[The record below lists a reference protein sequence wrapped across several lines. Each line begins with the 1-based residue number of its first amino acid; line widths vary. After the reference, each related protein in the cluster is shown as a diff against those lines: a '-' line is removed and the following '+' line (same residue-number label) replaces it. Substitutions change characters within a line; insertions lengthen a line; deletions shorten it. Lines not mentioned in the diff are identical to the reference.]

1 VTRLVLLFFL
11 GSPLNLTCLGPI
23 ALLIA
28 CIVGTPAHSGGCY
41 SGASYSYGYGA
52 SYYPSYSYYS
62 TPSYSYYT
70 PSYTPTYYTPK
81 YEVQEVV
88 VPKAVRAY
96 TSPDYFASVSDYYRD
111 KVMLDAIAGKSTDAS
126 KLAQELAEIKQQLK
140 GQAQS
145 QNPQFQSSPQAQ
157 YQQPVYQPQVP
168 MVPQSTYAPQQQQ
181 GYAPSGGT
189 PCDWRAQ
196 QAYQQGLQTAQQ
208 QYAAQQPQQP
218 PQQYGQ
224 QYAPQYGQQ
233 GQQPQQPYS
242 QQYGPPNQQQGPAV
256 NPYSQQ
262 GRQPIQ
268 QPQQQPQQSPTPQTR
283 PDTTPPQELPSTFS
297 QESNRGGGSSGN
309 RPRPQPA
316 PSAPP
321 EGESRAPTDNGSVP
335 DGLAAV
341 VGENCLRCHGANNAE
356 QGGSFDLRDLKS
368 IPLEDRAESY
378 TQVVSGEMP
387 RKSNTLSKE
396 HQLLFKDWYRAAV
409 KARRARAAEATASN
423 GRVASSN

>member
-28 CIVGTPAHSGGCY
+28 CIVSTPAHSGGCY
-41 SGASYSYGYGA
+41 SAASYSYGYGA

-62 TPSYSYYT
+62 APTYSYYT

-140 GQAQS
+140 GQS
-145 QNPQFQSSPQAQ
+145 QLPQVQQQPLPQTQ
-157 YQQPVYQPQVP
+157 YQQPMYQPQPQAP
-168 MVPQSTYAPQQQQ
+168 MVPQSTYAPPQQQ

-196 QAYQQGLQTAQQ
+196 QAYQQGLQAAQQ

-218 PQQYGQ
+218 PQQY
-224 QYAPQYGQQ
+224 APQYAQQ

-242 QQYGPPNQQQGPAV
+242 QQYGPSAQQQGPAI

-262 GRQPIQ
+262 GRQPVQ
-268 QPQQQPQQSPTPQTR
+268 QPSQSPPPQSR
-283 PDTTPPQELPSTFS
+283 SDTATPQELPPNFS
-297 QESNRGGGSSGN
+297 QESNRGGRSGEN
-309 RPRPQPA
+309 RPRPQPT

-321 EGESRAPTDNGSVP
+321 EGESRAPTDNGAVP

-409 KARRARAAEATASN
+409 KARRTRAAEATASN

>member
-1 VTRLVLLFFL
+1 VTRLNLL
-11 GSPLNLTCLGPI
+11 CLGI
-23 ALLIA
+23 VALLIS

-41 SGASYSYGYGA
+41 SAASYSYGYGA

-70 PSYTPTYYTPK
+70 PSYTPTYYAPK

-126 KLAQELAEIKQQLK
+126 KLAQELAEIKQHLK
-140 GQAQS
+140 GQS
-145 QNPQFQSSPQAQ
+145 QVSQVQQQPPPQAQ
-157 YQQPVYQPQVP
+157 YQQPVYQPQVQAP
-168 MVPQSTYAPQQQQ
+168 MVPQSTYAPPQYQ

-196 QAYQQGLQTAQQ
+196 QAYQQGLQAAQQ

-218 PQQYGQ
+218 PQQYQG

-233 GQQPQQPYS
+233 GQQPYS
-242 QQYGPPNQQQGPAV
+242 QQYGPSTQQQGPAV

-262 GRQPIQ
+262 GRPPVQ
-268 QPQQQPQQSPTPQTR
+268 QPSQSPPLQTR
-283 PDTTPPQELPSTFS
+283 SDTTPPQELPPNFS
-297 QESNRGGGSSGN
+297 QESSRGGGSSGN

-316 PSAPP
+316 PSQPP
-321 EGESRAPTDNGSVP
+321 EGESRAPTDNGAVP

>member
-1 VTRLVLLFFL
+1 MTRLNLL
-11 GSPLNLTCLGPI
+11 CLGI
-23 ALLIA
+23 VALLVAGI
-28 CIVGTPAHSGGCY
+28 ISTPAHSGGCY
-41 SGASYSYGYGA
+41 SAASYSYGYGA

-96 TSPDYFASVSDYYRD
+96 VSPDYFASVSDYYRD

-140 GQAQS
+140 GQS
-145 QNPQFQSSPQAQ
+145 QAPQVQPSQVQVP
-157 YQQPVYQPQVP
+157 YQQPGYQPQVQAP
-168 MVPQSTYAPQQQQ
+168 MVPASTYAPPQQQ

-196 QAYQQGLQTAQQ
+196 QAYQQGLQAAQQ

-218 PQQYGQ
+218 P
-224 QYAPQYGQQ
+224 PQYSQQ

-242 QQYGPPNQQQGPAV
+242 QQYGPSNQQQGQGPS
-256 NPYSQQ
+256 PYSQQ
-262 GRQPIQ
+262 GRQPVQ
-268 QPQQQPQQSPTPQTR
+268 QPQQAPQSPPSQSSQQRRQDEST
-283 PDTTPPQELPSTFS
+283 PQELPSSFS
-297 QESNRGGGSSGN
+297 QESSRSGGSSGN
-309 RPRPQPA
+309 RPRPQSTP
-316 PSAPP
+316 PQPP
-321 EGESRAPTDNGSVP
+321 EGESRAPADNGAVP

-409 KARRARAAEATASN
+409 KARRTRAAEATASN

>member
-41 SGASYSYGYGA
+41 SAASYSYGYGA
-52 SYYPSYSYYS
+52 SYYPSYGYYS
-62 TPSYSYYT
+62 APTYSYYT
-70 PSYTPTYYTPK
+70 PSYTPVYSTPK

-140 GQAQS
+140 GQS
-145 QNPQFQSSPQAQ
+145 QLPQVQQQPPPQAQ
-157 YQQPVYQPQVP
+157 YQQPMYQPQVQAP
-168 MVPQSTYAPQQQQ
+168 MVPQSTYAPPQQQ

-196 QAYQQGLQTAQQ
+196 QAYQQGLQAAQQ

-218 PQQYGQ
+218 PQQY
-224 QYAPQYGQQ
+224 APQYAQQ

-242 QQYGPPNQQQGPAV
+242 QQYGPSNQQQGSAV

-262 GRQPIQ
+262 GRPPVQ
-268 QPQQQPQQSPTPQTR
+268 QPSQSPPPQSR
-283 PDTTPPQELPSTFS
+283 SDTTPPQELPSSFS
-297 QESNRGGGSSGN
+297 QESNRDRGSSSGN
-309 RPRPQPA
+309 RPRPQSA
-316 PSAPP
+316 PPQPP
-321 EGESRAPTDNGSVP
+321 EGESRAPTDNGAVP

-409 KARRARAAEATASN
+409 KARRARATEATASN

>member
-1 VTRLVLLFFL
+1 MTRLNLL
-11 GSPLNLTCLGPI
+11 CLGI
-23 ALLIA
+23 VALLIA
-28 CIVGTPAHSGGCY
+28 CIVSTPAHSGGCY
-41 SGASYSYGYGA
+41 SAASYSYGYGA

-62 TPSYSYYT
+62 APTYSYYT

-140 GQAQS
+140 GQSQAPQVQS
-145 QNPQFQSSPQAQ
+145 PPPQTQ
-157 YQQPVYQPQVP
+157 YQQPVYQPQVQVP
-168 MVPQSTYAPQQQQ
+168 MVPQSTYAPPQQQ

-196 QAYQQGLQTAQQ
+196 QAYQQGLQAAQQ

-218 PQQYGQ
+218 PPQYQG

-233 GQQPQQPYS
+233 GQQQQQPYS
-242 QQYGPPNQQQGPAV
+242 QQYGPSNQQPQGQGV

-262 GRQPIQ
+262 GRPPVQ
-268 QPQQQPQQSPTPQTR
+268 QPQQPQQAPQSPLPQTR
-283 PDTTPPQELPSTFS
+283 QDTTPPQELPSSFS

-309 RPRPQPA
+309 RPRSQPV
-316 PSAPP
+316 PSQPP
-321 EGESRAPTDNGSVP
+321 EGESRAPADNGSVP

-356 QGGSFDLRDLKS
+356 QGGSFDLRDLKA

-409 KARRARAAEATASN
+409 KARRTRAAEATASN

>member
-96 TSPDYFASVSDYYRD
+96 TS
-111 KVMLDAIAGKSTDAS
+111 
-126 KLAQELAEIKQQLK
+126 
-140 GQAQS
+140 
-145 QNPQFQSSPQAQ
+145 
-157 YQQPVYQPQVP
+157 
-168 MVPQSTYAPQQQQ
+168 
-181 GYAPSGGT
+181 
-189 PCDWRAQ
+189 
-196 QAYQQGLQTAQQ
+196 QGLQTAQQ

>member
-1 VTRLVLLFFL
+1 VTRLNLL
-11 GSPLNLTCLGPI
+11 CLGVI
-23 ALLIA
+23 TLLIA
-28 CIVGTPAHSGGCY
+28 CIVSTPAHSGGCY
-41 SGASYSYGYGA
+41 SGASYSYGYS
-52 SYYPSYSYYS
+52 SYYPSYGYYS
-62 TPSYSYYT
+62 APTYSYYT
-70 PSYTPTYYTPK
+70 PSYTPVYYTPK

-88 VPKAVRAY
+88 VPKAVKAY

-140 GQAQS
+140 GQS
-145 QNPQFQSSPQAQ
+145 QVPQAQ
-157 YQQPVYQPQVP
+157 YQPMYQPQVQAP
-168 MVPQSTYAPQQQQ
+168 MVPQSTYAPPQQQ

-196 QAYQQGLQTAQQ
+196 QAYQQGLQAAQQ
-208 QYAAQQPQQP
+208 QYAQQPQQP
-218 PQQYGQ
+218 PPQYQGQ

-233 GQQPQQPYS
+233 GQQPQQSYS
-242 QQYGPPNQQQGPAV
+242 QQYGPSTQQQGLAV

-262 GRQPIQ
+262 GRQPVQ
-268 QPQQQPQQSPTPQTR
+268 QPSQSPPQSR
-283 PDTTPPQELPSTFS
+283 PDTTPPQELPPNFS
-297 QESNRGGGSSGN
+297 QESNRGGRSGDS
-309 RPRPQPA
+309 RPRPQSA

-321 EGESRAPTDNGSVP
+321 EGESRAPTDNGAVP

-409 KARRARAAEATASN
+409 KARRTRAAEATASN

>member
-1 VTRLVLLFFL
+1 VTRLNLL
-11 GSPLNLTCLGPI
+11 CLGI
-23 ALLIA
+23 VALLIV
-28 CIVGTPAHSGGCY
+28 CIVSTPAHSGGCY
-41 SGASYSYGYGA
+41 SGASYSYGYS
-52 SYYPSYSYYS
+52 SYYPSYGYYS
-62 TPSYSYYT
+62 APTYSYYT
-70 PSYTPTYYTPK
+70 PSYTPVYYTPK

-88 VPKAVRAY
+88 VPKALRAY

-140 GQAQS
+140 GQS
-145 QNPQFQSSPQAQ
+145 QAPQVQQQPPPQAQ
-157 YQQPVYQPQVP
+157 YQPQVQAP
-168 MVPQSTYAPQQQQ
+168 MVPQSTYAPPQQQ

-196 QAYQQGLQTAQQ
+196 QAYQQGLQAAQQ

-218 PQQYGQ
+218 PQQY
-224 QYAPQYGQQ
+224 AQQ

-242 QQYGPPNQQQGPAV
+242 QQYGPPTQQQGPAV

-262 GRQPIQ
+262 GRQPVQ
-268 QPQQQPQQSPTPQTR
+268 QPSQSPPLQTR
-283 PDTTPPQELPSTFS
+283 SDTTPPQELPSSFS

-309 RPRPQPA
+309 RPRPQSTP
-316 PSAPP
+316 PQPP
-321 EGESRAPTDNGSVP
+321 EGESRAPADNGAVP

-409 KARRARAAEATASN
+409 KARRARAVAGDSSDS
-423 GRVASSN
+423 GRMAQR

>member
-1 VTRLVLLFFL
+1 MTRLNLL
-11 GSPLNLTCLGPI
+11 CLGI
-23 ALLIA
+23 VALLVAGI
-28 CIVGTPAHSGGCY
+28 ISTPAHSGGCY
-41 SGASYSYGYGA
+41 SAASYSYGYGA

-96 TSPDYFASVSDYYRD
+96 VSPDYFASVSDYYRD

-140 GQAQS
+140 GQS
-145 QNPQFQSSPQAQ
+145 QAPQVQPSQVQVP
-157 YQQPVYQPQVP
+157 YQQPGYQPQVQAP
-168 MVPQSTYAPQQQQ
+168 MVPQSTYAPPQQQ

-196 QAYQQGLQTAQQ
+196 QAYQQGLQAAQQ

-218 PQQYGQ
+218 P
-224 QYAPQYGQQ
+224 PQYSQQ

-242 QQYGPPNQQQGPAV
+242 QQYGPSNQQQGQGPS
-256 NPYSQQ
+256 PYSQQ
-262 GRQPIQ
+262 GRQPVQ
-268 QPQQQPQQSPTPQTR
+268 QPQQAPQSPLPQTR
-283 PDTTPPQELPSTFS
+283 PDTTPPQEPPSSFS

-309 RPRPQPA
+309 RPRSQPA
-316 PSAPP
+316 QSPPP
-321 EGESRAPTDNGSVP
+321 EGESRAPTDNGAVP

-409 KARRARAAEATASN
+409 KARRTRAAEATASN

>member
-1 VTRLVLLFFL
+1 VSR
-11 GSPLNLTCLGPI
+11 LNLLCLGTV

-28 CIVGTPAHSGGCY
+28 CIVSTPAHSGGCY
-41 SGASYSYGYGA
+41 SAASYSYGYGA

-70 PSYTPTYYTPK
+70 PSYTPVYYTPK

-88 VPKAVRAY
+88 VPKAVKAY

-111 KVMLDAIAGKSTDAS
+111 KVLLDAIAGKSTDAS

-140 GQAQS
+140 GQS
-145 QNPQFQSSPQAQ
+145 QAPQVQPQYSQPPAP
-157 YQQPVYQPQVP
+157 YQQPVYQPQVQAA
-168 MVPQSTYAPQQQQ
+168 MVPQSTYAPPQQQ
-181 GYAPSGGT
+181 GYAAPSGGT

-196 QAYQQGLQTAQQ
+196 QAYQQGLQAAQQ
-208 QYAAQQPQQP
+208 QYTQQSQQP
-218 PQQYGQ
+218 PPQYQSQ

-233 GQQPQQPYS
+233 GQQQSQQPYS
-242 QQYGPPNQQQGPAV
+242 QQYGPPTQQQGPGA

-268 QPQQQPQQSPTPQTR
+268 QPQQPPQSPPPQTR
-283 PDTTPPQELPSTFS
+283 PDTTVPQELPPSFS

-321 EGESRAPTDNGSVP
+321 EGESRAPADNGAVP

-341 VGENCLRCHGANNAE
+341 VGENCLRCHGANNDE
-356 QGGSFDLRDLKS
+356 QGHGFDLRDLRS
-368 IPLEDRAESY
+368 VPLEDRAESY

-396 HQLLFKDWYRAAV
+396 HQLLFKEWYRAAV
-409 KARRARAAEATASN
+409 KARRTRAAEATASN

>member
-1 VTRLVLLFFL
+1 VRRHDLIGSTIFSVLLMCFL
-11 GSPLNLTCLGPI
+11 
-23 ALLIA
+23 A
-28 CIVGTPAHSGGCY
+28 TPARSGGCY
-41 SGASYSYGYGA
+41 SAASYSYGYGA
-52 SYYPSYSYYS
+52 SYYPSYGYYS
-62 TPSYSYYT
+62 APTYSYYT
-70 PSYTPTYYTPK
+70 PSYTPVYYTPK

-88 VPKAVRAY
+88 VPKAVKAY

-140 GQAQS
+140 GQSQAPQVQS
-145 QNPQFQSSPQAQ
+145 PPQQAQ
-157 YQQPVYQPQVP
+157 YQQPVYQPQVQAP
-168 MVPQSTYAPQQQQ
+168 MVPQSTYAPQQQ

-196 QAYQQGLQTAQQ
+196 QAYQQGLQAAQQ

-218 PQQYGQ
+218 PPQYQG

-242 QQYGPPNQQQGPAV
+242 QQYGPSNQQQGPAV

-262 GRQPIQ
+262 GRPPVQ
-268 QPQQQPQQSPTPQTR
+268 QPQQPQQAPQSPLPQTR
-283 PDTTPPQELPSTFS
+283 PDTTPPQELPSSFS
-297 QESNRGGGSSGN
+297 QESNRGGGSNGN
-309 RPRPQPA
+309 RPRPQSTP
-316 PSAPP
+316 PQPP
-321 EGESRAPTDNGSVP
+321 EGESRAPADNGAVP

-409 KARRARAAEATASN
+409 KARRTRAAEATASN

>member
-1 VTRLVLLFFL
+1 MTRLNLL
-11 GSPLNLTCLGPI
+11 CLGI
-23 ALLIA
+23 VALLA
-28 CIVGTPAHSGGCY
+28 TCFLATQSHAGGCY
-41 SGASYSYGYGA
+41 SGASYSYGY
-52 SYYPSYSYYS
+52 SNYYPSYGYYS
-62 TPSYSYYT
+62 APTYSYYT
-70 PSYTPTYYTPK
+70 PSYTPVYYTPK

-88 VPKAVRAY
+88 VPKAVKAY

-111 KVMLDAIAGKSTDAS
+111 KVLLDAIAGKSTDAS

-140 GQAQS
+140 GQS
-145 QNPQFQSSPQAQ
+145 QVPQVQQQPLPQTQ
-157 YQQPVYQPQVP
+157 YQQPVYQPQVQAP

-196 QAYQQGLQTAQQ
+196 QAYQQGLQAAQQ

-218 PQQYGQ
+218 PQQYQGQ
-224 QYAPQYGQQ
+224 QYAPQYNQQ

-242 QQYGPPNQQQGPAV
+242 QQYGPPTQQQGLAV

-262 GRQPIQ
+262 GRQPVQ
-268 QPQQQPQQSPTPQTR
+268 QPSQSPPQSR
-283 PDTTPPQELPSTFS
+283 PDTTPPQELPSSFS
-297 QESNRGGGSSGN
+297 QESNRGGGSGGN

-316 PSAPP
+316 PSQPP
-321 EGESRAPTDNGSVP
+321 EGESRAPADNGAVP

>member
-1 VTRLVLLFFL
+1 MTRLNLL
-11 GSPLNLTCLGPI
+11 CLGVV
-23 ALLIA
+23 ALLVT
-28 CIVGTPAHSGGCY
+28 CIISTPAHSGGCY
-41 SGASYSYGYGA
+41 SSASYSYGYGQ

-62 TPSYSYYT
+62 APSYSYYT

-88 VPKAVRAY
+88 VPKAVKAY

-140 GQAQS
+140 GQS
-145 QNPQFQSSPQAQ
+145 QAPQVQQQPLPQAQ
-157 YQQPVYQPQVP
+157 YQQPMYQPQVQAP
-168 MVPQSTYAPQQQQ
+168 MVPQSTYAPPQQQ

-196 QAYQQGLQTAQQ
+196 QAYQQGLQAAQQ

-218 PQQYGQ
+218 PPQYQGQ
-224 QYAPQYGQQ
+224 QYAPQYAQQ

-242 QQYGPPNQQQGPAV
+242 QQYGPPAQQQGQGPS
-256 NPYSQQ
+256 PYSQQ
-262 GRQPIQ
+262 GRPPQQPA
-268 QPQQQPQQSPTPQTR
+268 PQQQPSQSPPPQSR
-283 PDTTPPQELPSTFS
+283 SDTTPPQELPPSFS

-309 RPRPQPA
+309 SPRRQPA
-316 PSAPP
+316 QSPPP
-321 EGESRAPTDNGSVP
+321 EGESRAPTDNGAVP

-409 KARRARAAEATASN
+409 KARRARATEATASN

>member
-1 VTRLVLLFFL
+1 MTRLNLL
-11 GSPLNLTCLGPI
+11 CLGI
-23 ALLIA
+23 VALLVT
-28 CIVGTPAHSGGCY
+28 CIVSTPAHSGGCY

-62 TPSYSYYT
+62 APSYSYYT
-70 PSYTPTYYTPK
+70 PSYTPVYYTPK

-88 VPKAVRAY
+88 VPKAVKAY

-140 GQAQS
+140 GQSQAPQVQS
-145 QNPQFQSSPQAQ
+145 PPQQAQ
-157 YQQPVYQPQVP
+157 YQQPVYQPQVQAP
-168 MVPQSTYAPQQQQ
+168 MVPQSTYAPQQQ

-196 QAYQQGLQTAQQ
+196 QAYQQGLQAAQQ

-218 PQQYGQ
+218 PPQYQG

-233 GQQPQQPYS
+233 GQQQQQPYS
-242 QQYGPPNQQQGPAV
+242 QQYGPSNQQPQGQGV

-262 GRQPIQ
+262 GRPPVQ
-268 QPQQQPQQSPTPQTR
+268 QPQQPQQAPQSPLPQTR
-283 PDTTPPQELPSTFS
+283 QDTTPPQELPSSFS
-297 QESNRGGGSSGN
+297 QESNRGGGSNGN
-309 RPRPQPA
+309 RPRPQSTP
-316 PSAPP
+316 PQPP
-321 EGESRAPTDNGSVP
+321 EGESRAPADNGAVP

-409 KARRARAAEATASN
+409 KARRTRAAEATASN

>member
-1 VTRLVLLFFL
+1 MTRLNLL
-11 GSPLNLTCLGPI
+11 CLGVVAPL
-23 ALLIA
+23 ATCFLA
-28 CIVGTPAHSGGCY
+28 TPAHAGGCY

-62 TPSYSYYT
+62 APSYSYYT
-70 PSYTPTYYTPK
+70 PSYTPVYYTPK
-81 YEVQEVV
+81 YDVQEVV

-140 GQAQS
+140 GQS
-145 QNPQFQSSPQAQ
+145 QAPQVQQQPPPQAQ
-157 YQQPVYQPQVP
+157 YQQPMYQPQVQAP
-168 MVPQSTYAPQQQQ
+168 MVPASTYTPPQQQ

-196 QAYQQGLQTAQQ
+196 QAYQQGLQAAQQ

-218 PQQYGQ
+218 PQQYQG

-233 GQQPQQPYS
+233 GPGASSYS
-242 QQYGPPNQQQGPAV
+242 QQYGPPAQQQGQGPS
-256 NPYSQQ
+256 PYSQQ
-262 GRQPIQ
+262 GRPPVQ
-268 QPQQQPQQSPTPQTR
+268 QPSQSPPPQSR
-283 PDTTPPQELPSTFS
+283 SDTSTPQELPPNFS
-297 QESNRGGGSSGN
+297 QESNRGGRSGDS
-309 RPRPQPA
+309 RPRPQSA

-321 EGESRAPTDNGSVP
+321 EGESRAPTDNGAVP

-409 KARRARAAEATASN
+409 KARRARATEATASN

>member
-1 VTRLVLLFFL
+1 MTRLNLL
-11 GSPLNLTCLGPI
+11 CLGVVAPL
-23 ALLIA
+23 ATCFLA
-28 CIVGTPAHSGGCY
+28 TPAHAGGCY

-62 TPSYSYYT
+62 APSYSYYT
-70 PSYTPTYYTPK
+70 PSYTPVYYTPK

-88 VPKAVRAY
+88 VPKAVKAY
-96 TSPDYFASVSDYYRD
+96 ASPDYFASVSDYYRD

-140 GQAQS
+140 GQSQAQV
-145 QNPQFQSSPQAQ
+145 PQVQSPPPQAQ
-157 YQQPVYQPQVP
+157 YQQPMYQPQVQAP
-168 MVPQSTYAPQQQQ
+168 MVPASTYAPPQQQ

-196 QAYQQGLQTAQQ
+196 QAYQQGLQAAQQ

-218 PQQYGQ
+218 PQQY
-224 QYAPQYGQQ
+224 APQYAQQ

-242 QQYGPPNQQQGPAV
+242 QQYGPSTQQQGQGA

-262 GRQPIQ
+262 GRPPVQ
-268 QPQQQPQQSPTPQTR
+268 QPQQAPQSPPPQSR
-283 PDTTPPQELPSTFS
+283 SDTSTPQELPSSFS
-297 QESNRGGGSSGN
+297 QESNRDGGSNGN
-309 RPRPQPA
+309 RPRPQPV
-316 PSAPP
+316 PSQPP
-321 EGESRAPTDNGSVP
+321 EGESRAPTDNGAVP

-409 KARRARAAEATASN
+409 KARRARATEATASN